1 MGGVRGPHGH
11 EGDLVHLLFSFQ
23 SRDSRWFCGFG
34 GWALPWHFALGPQFP
49 QVTGCRCFR
58 TLTQC
63 FDFPG
68 NVLCRAGS
76 PEQCYKS

>member
-1 MGGVRGPHGH
+1 MVRG
-11 EGDLVHLLFSFQ
+11 DLAGTKGTSCTCCFLFSG
-23 SRDSRWFCGFG
+23 WFCGFG

-63 FDFPG
+63 FDFPR